1 MGDEGRRVELVDDRD
16 TGNRTAHIGLGLL
29 ASLVV
34 GLSPLTDALR
44 GNGSFEGAIGRYL
57 VVVAVCVGSAAVLGR
72 LLDNVPR
79 QGAGAAETSAT
90 KEVDSSTSRA
100 AGNADGD

>member
-1 MGDEGRRVELVDDRD
+1 MGDDGRRVELVDDRD

-72 LLDNVPR
+72 LLDNAPR
-79 QGAGAAETSAT
+79 RGAGGVNNAETTDTRST
-90 KEVDSSTSRA
+90 DSSA
-100 AGNADGD
+100 QADGD